1 MIARKHVIRNNRNWG
16 RNILFTVILLAVS
29 LFCGCGTAQNGEATT
44 SEAITENAEVTTT
57 KAGTDEA
64 VLGENVNAT
73 TSESVEATTDAALSE
88 AQSNPDDF
96 EQTTEAGSQAESQE
110 AVPETS
116 LFLGKYD
123 SFETWME
130 RRQGSVGF
138 ITDKT
143 LLFSVYLE
151 EPDYQWT
158 EEEIQETNRVKKIA
172 YSFLETE
179 LKEKYNTEIQLIYD
193 VEENP
198 DLLFHIELEE
208 NIPVYVT
215 TEQEREIDDLE
226 DAWIATLPV
235 CELMEK
241 YEAESVGFLFFVA
254 HEGCSYSSMH
264 FIDDGVKTWDESCLL
279 YLRDMYSKTLEY
291 ETPAVYAHELLHLY
305 GAEDL
310 YTDADVFSKDTYKK
324 AQEQFAGD
332 LMINTYDMINGKY
345 TIYSDSVK
353 QVITPL
359 TAYLIGVPGV
369 EYPLEGSTELVK
381 EEVGCFSGSTYD
393 RPF

>member
-1 MIARKHVIRNNRNWG
+1 MIDRRYADRNTEKRSKHA
-16 RNILFTVILLAVS
+16 LLPVILLT
-29 LFCGCGTAQNGEATT
+29 LILLCGCAAGRDK
-44 SEAITENAEVTTT
+44 EAITAD
-57 KAGTDEA
+57 KD
-64 VLGENVNAT
+64 AT
-73 TSESVEATTDAALSE
+73 TADKELATSGETTEQTITEQTIVGESTNIATSEDADTSISDSALSE
-88 AQSNPDDF
+88 ENVS
-96 EQTTEAGSQAESQE
+96 
-110 AVPETS
+110 ETS

-123 SFETWME
+123 SFESWME

-138 ITDKT
+138 ITDRT
-143 LLFSVYLE
+143 LLLSVYLE
-151 EPDYQWT
+151 EPDYHWT
-158 EEEIQETNRVKKIA
+158 EEEIQVTNRVKKIA
-172 YSFLETE
+172 YSFLEKE
-179 LKEKYNTEIQLIYD
+179 LKEKYNTEIQLLYD

-198 DLLFHIELEE
+198 DLLFHMKVEE

-241 YEAESVGFLFFVA
+241 YEADSVGFLFFVA

-332 LMINTYDMINGKY
+332 LMINTYDVINGKY
-345 TIYSDSVK
+345 TIYSDSVR

-369 EYPLEGSTELVK
+369 EYPLEGTTELVK

>member
-1 MIARKHVIRNNRNWG
+1 
-16 RNILFTVILLAVS
+16 
-29 LFCGCGTAQNGEATT
+29 
-44 SEAITENAEVTTT
+44 
-57 KAGTDEA
+57 
-64 VLGENVNAT
+64 
-73 TSESVEATTDAALSE
+73 
-88 AQSNPDDF
+88 
-96 EQTTEAGSQAESQE
+96 
-110 AVPETS
+110 
-116 LFLGKYD
+116 
-123 SFETWME
+123 ME

-138 ITDKT
+138 ITDRT
-143 LLFSVYLE
+143 LLLSVYLE

-158 EEEIQETNRVKKIA
+158 EEDIQVTNRVKKIA
-172 YSFLETE
+172 YSFLEEE
-179 LKEKYNTEIQLIYD
+179 LREKYDTQIQLIYD
-193 VEENP
+193 VEEHE
-198 DLLFHIELEE
+198 DLLFHIKLEE
-208 NIPVYVT
+208 NIPAYVT
-215 TEQEREIDDLE
+215 TEKEREIDDLE

-235 CELMEK
+235 RELMEK
-241 YEAESVGFLFFVA
+241 YQADSVGFLFFLA

-310 YTDADVFSKDTYKK
+310 YTEADVFSKDTYEK
-324 AQEQFAGD
+324 AQKQFSGD
-332 LMINTYDMINGKY
+332 LMINTYDVINGKY

-353 QVITPL
+353 QIITPL

-369 EYPLEGSTELVK
+369 EYPLEGTTELVK